1 MTNIFKISV
10 TVNGLYRVII
20 VRSDSYQDI
29 GTFNTKRIS
38 TDIKIDKGEAIFIV
52 IENVFLE

>member
-52 IENVFLE
+52 IEMSS